1 MHSVVIDTFGPGREM
16 AVEFEQRRGRGELLS
31 GQLGGAGVGDLDEE
45 LIPHAAKETFDLPAA
60 LWPVRG
66 GMHQPDPEFGTRP
79 QQPGIDKCGPV
90 VNVGGGRNTAGG
102 QRWFQRRGQAHGVLG
117 EPEPV
122 AHRETRMIV

>member
-1 MHSVVIDTFGPGREM
+1 MHPVVVDTFNPGRKKS
-16 AVEFEQRRGRGELLS
+16 VEVKQRRGWSELLF

-79 QQPGIDKCGPV
+79 QQPGIDKSGPV
-90 VNVGGGRNTAGG
+90 VNVGGGRNAATG
-102 QRWFQRRGQAHGVLG
+102 QRR
-117 EPEPV
+117 
-122 AHRETRMIV
+122 